1 MSKVGGAL
9 PSWYWPAGVPRRVA
23 VPQQPLDRLLREKFG
38 AIEDRPALLWD
49 GGALSYGDLLER
61 MLALA
66 GGIQAAQLAGTIAI
80 AEPDPVEEV
89 TLLLGALCAGRSVLL
104 TDPGT
109 ATEEAA
115 AQLREA
121 QASAILTSSGAGKLS
136 AAAGLGAV
144 ASGDLRGAFR
154 EPPARRATEPAVL
167 LPSGRGV
174 VVHSHF
180 SLSAMW
186 ASLAAFVIGLR
197 QLPFICMEPIG
208 SWEMLAGTVGAF
220 MSGMPV
226 RFATLDQL
234 GAHPAA
240 GAPATGYTVIT
251 RALADRML
259 SEGSAP
265 RLLGEMPYLFVST
278 GHFKPHWRRR
288 LEKSCGR
295 PIFPLWGTPEVGPVV
310 ASHPTWFPLHGHGL
324 PLVNVSIVP
333 IDPASGQL
341 SIVPWEMLE
350 RAEVGVEAL
359 SAMVGYA
366 QPRATDAR
374 IGKIVRTRQ
383 IAAMDHVGVV
393 TLFQSSGEAS

>member
-23 VPQQPLDRLLREKFG
+23 VPQQPLDRLLRQKF
-38 AIEDRPALLWD
+38 ATIKDRPALLWD
-49 GGALSYGDLLER
+49 GDALSYGDLLER

-66 GGIQAAQLAGTIAI
+66 GGIQAAGLAGTIAI
-80 AEPDPVEEV
+80 AEPDPAEET
-89 TLLLGALCAGRSVLL
+89 TLLLGALCAGRSILL
-104 TDPGT
+104 TDPG
-109 ATEEAA
+109 ASTEQAA

-121 QASAILTSSGAGKLS
+121 QASTILTSSGAGELAAVAGLS
-136 AAAGLGAV
+136 AIAR
-144 ASGDLRGAFR
+144 GDLQGAFR
-154 EPPARRATEPAVL
+154 EPPARRATEAAVL
-167 LPSGRGV
+167 LASARGV

-197 QLPFICMEPIG
+197 QLSFICMESIA
-208 SWEMLAGTVGAF
+208 SWEMLAGVIGAF

-226 RFATLDQL
+226 RLATLAELSAEPGRD
-234 GAHPAA
+234 
-240 GAPATGYTVIT
+240 APATGYTIIT
-251 RALADRML
+251 RAMADRML
-259 SEGSAP
+259 AEGSAP
-265 RLLGEMPYLFVST
+265 RLFSQMPYLFVST
-278 GHFKPHWRRR
+278 GHFKPRWRRH
-288 LEKSCGR
+288 LERYCGR

-333 IDPASGQL
+333 IDPASGQV

-359 SAMVGYA
+359 SAMLGYA
-366 QPRATDAR
+366 QPSAAEAR

-393 TLFQSSGEAS
+393 TLFQAAGEAN